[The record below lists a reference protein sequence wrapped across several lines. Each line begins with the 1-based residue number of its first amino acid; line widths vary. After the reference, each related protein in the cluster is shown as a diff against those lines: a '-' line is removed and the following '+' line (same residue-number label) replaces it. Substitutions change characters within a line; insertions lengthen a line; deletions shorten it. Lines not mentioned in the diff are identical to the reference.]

1 MRRTRRDF
9 FALKSMRRTMSK
21 KTTKKTKQNMSFIL
35 DLFVSLANVIEQLM
49 MYVMTL
55 LNEGKGAEK
64 LQEQKK
70 KNYLS
75 EK

>member
-1 MRRTRRDF
+1 
-9 FALKSMRRTMSK
+9 MSK

-55 LNEGKGAEK
+55 LGLRKPK
-64 LQEQKK
+64 F
-70 KNYLS
+70 
-75 EK
+75 